1 MTESGATIAAD
12 DALSLR
18 EARQRYFETWGF
30 GDGGYDATW
39 VELKKV
45 AGIPLGFPNTEA
57 RRRAVKLHDIH
68 HALTGYA
75 ADWTGEAEIGAWEV
89 GAGCGGHLAAWIL
102 NLSALQYGVFI
113 APRAV
118 LHAMAR
124 GRRGRS
130 LYAAPELDERI
141 LDERVDAVRARLGLD
156 ATIAPGLGDVA
167 ALAGWWAVGFA
178 MWSAPLAAGAA
189 ALRGLF

>member
-1 MTESGATIAAD
+1 MAETDAALAAD
-12 DALSLR
+12 GALSLR
-18 EARQRYFETWGF
+18 EARQRYFDTWGF
-30 GDGGYDATW
+30 GDGGYDASW

-45 AGIPLGFPNTEA
+45 AGIPIGFPNTEA

-102 NLSALQYGVFI
+102 NLSALQYGVFL

-118 LHAMAR
+118 LYAMAR

-130 LYAAPELDERI
+130 LYAARELDERI

-156 ATIAPGLGDVA
+156 APTEPGLGDVA
-167 ALAGWWAVGFA
+167 ALAAWWAVGFA
-178 MWSAPLAAGAA
+178 MWIAPLAALSAGSR
-189 ALRGLF
+189 ALF